1 MDLEFKDNSYSIKN
15 IDYEMIQIVLNGMTC
30 ERKKIADKLAYAKT
44 CLFKDYSENQKD
56 DFRVQIEYLKLKI
69 EEIKDIVNKF
79 NIELENIPLK

>member
-1 MDLEFKDNSYSIKN
+1 MDLEFKDNSYSITN

-56 DFRVQIEYLKLKI
+56 EFRVQIEYLELKI
-69 EEIKDIVNKF
+69 EEINNVVNKLY
-79 NIELENIPLK
+79 IQLENFPL

>member
-1 MDLEFKDNSYSIKN
+1 MDLEFKDNSYSITN

-30 ERKKIADKLAYAKT
+30 ERKKIADKLAYAKS
-44 CLFKDYSENQKD
+44 CIFKDYSENQKD

-79 NIELENIPLK
+79 NIELENFPLK